1 DALNQLYATLLAR
14 LPVIN
19 AVLKGME
26 AGAAF
31 GPVGMAVGAVIALA
45 MESGSVAHGFRMV
58 NEVLG
63 ALANAVGML
72 LEPILPLIEV
82 LRAVLVPVFTVLG
95 TVLEAVLLPIMP
107 FVFEALKI
115 LGIAILFVAEVFQRV
130 RGFILNAV
138 GGLVHGIGQFID
150 SLLGWITSL
159 GRDLKKSGQSM
170 MQSAQAAFESAAE
183 LAEARRDLIGLTY
196 EEAMARAKN
205 TQALERATEAMRNVP
220 PIFKAALVRGQVAA
234 PTGPGLMTTQAA
246 AQVGSSQSP
255 GSHVVQVTVD
265 MSGA

>member
-107 FVFEALKI
+107 FVLEALKI

-130 RGFILNAV
+130 RAFILDAV
-138 GGLVHGIGQFID
+138 GTLVWGIGKAVD
-150 SLLGWITSL
+150 SLIGWLTKA
-159 GRDLKKSGQSM
+159 GRDLMKAGDGMRK
-170 MQSAQAAFESAAE
+170 SAQAARDSADQ
-183 LAEARRDLIGLTY
+183 LRRDREDLIRLTY
-196 EEAMARAKN
+196 DEAMARA
-205 TQALERATEAMRNVP
+205 
-220 PIFKAALVRGQVAA
+220 
-234 PTGPGLMTTQAA
+234 
-246 AQVGSSQSP
+246 
-255 GSHVVQVTVD
+255 
-265 MSGA
+265 